1 MRSFSGMMEEMFL
14 LIAGLVN
21 RCTLLSNLFLSLLAS
36 GTVMSLLV
44 HPVQKDA
51 EGREDGEAGAE
62 KGPSTSCR
70 RGGPVP
76 SHIL

>member
-1 MRSFSGMMEEMFL
+1 MRSFSGMMEETFL

-21 RCTLLSNLFLSLLAS
+21 RYTLLSNFFLSLLAS

-44 HPVQKDA
+44 HPVKKDA
-51 EGREDGEAGAE
+51 EGREDGEAGAK
-62 KGPSTSCR
+62 KGPSTSYR